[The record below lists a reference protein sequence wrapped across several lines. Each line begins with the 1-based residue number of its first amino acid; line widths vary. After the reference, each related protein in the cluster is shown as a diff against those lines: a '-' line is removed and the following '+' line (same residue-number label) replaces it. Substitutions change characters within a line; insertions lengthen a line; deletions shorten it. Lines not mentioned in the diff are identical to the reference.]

1 VELPY
6 LREEQP
12 RLRRCRRLIL
22 RGRKLSVAAAIGHKS
37 PNIVTLDDDNDVRD
51 AATIIGS
58 QRVILQR
65 CLSRRRSSS
74 EAGGA
79 LLEAASTPQQIQAG

>member
-51 AATIIGS
+51 AATIMS